1 MGAGHG
7 LRGLCGGAMKREELE
22 ERIAIKMADGASYE
36 DAKRQAMAERRVQ
49 VKYATRTERVE
60 YFDEIIRKADQ

>member
-1 MGAGHG
+1 MN
-7 LRGLCGGAMKREELE
+7 RDELE
-22 ERIAIKMADGASYE
+22 ERIAVKMADGTSYE

-49 VKYATRTERVE
+49 VKYATQTERVE

>member
-1 MGAGHG
+1 MN
-7 LRGLCGGAMKREELE
+7 RDELE
-22 ERIAIKMADGASYE
+22 ERIAIKMADGTSYG

-49 VKYATRTERVE
+49 VKYATQTERVE